1 MQALENLQREGM
13 QANAAIG
20 PQVEKVYKLVFNACE
35 TISTS
40 LATTLQAA
48 GDDSMKTG
56 WSNDVFTLT
65 KHF

>member
-1 MQALENLQREGM
+1 MQALVKLQRKSM

-40 LATTLQAA
+40 LATKLQAA

-65 KHF
+65 AHF